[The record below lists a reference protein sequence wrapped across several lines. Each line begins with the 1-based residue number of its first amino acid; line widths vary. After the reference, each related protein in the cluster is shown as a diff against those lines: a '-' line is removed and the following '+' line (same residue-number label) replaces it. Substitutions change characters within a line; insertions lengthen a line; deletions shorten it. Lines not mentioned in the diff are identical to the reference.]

1 MLKLDIQ
8 LFGGRGASSSG
19 GVAIPKIDG
28 MKAGANFRK
37 LPQAFKNNIEEQL
50 KPSRTIMNLWKNG
63 NKNNATDEWTVGI
76 RGVKEKQKVIMSL
89 EKGKVTYTIKRR
101 NKILLKTTNR
111 NQTANK
117 IAEYYNTYLKE
128 LKK

>member
-1 MLKLDIQ
+1 M
-8 LFGGRGASSSG
+8 GGRGASSSMGAG
-19 GVAIPKIDG
+19 GVAIPQIDG

-50 KPSRTIMNLWKNG
+50 KPSQTVINLWKSG

-76 RGVKEKQKVIMSL
+76 RGVKEKQKAVMSF

-111 NQTANK
+111 NQAANK
-117 IAEYYNTYLKE
+117 IAEYYNTYLGR
-128 LKK
+128 